1 MNIPHDQSA
10 EHAGSIENRL
20 MALGLTLP
28 APSAPAFQYVPVVIH
43 RDVAYVS
50 GQLPRMG
57 ERVVR
62 AGKVGREV
70 SVEHAQNAARICIL
84 QGLACLK
91 QALGSLDQVK
101 RILKV
106 TGFVASAQG
115 FVDLDVRTAA
125 IISISTGELRG
136 NSATP
141 TAERACRPA
150 SPNRSTRSCEAA
162 SMTAG
167 CSTNP

>member
-10 EHAGSIENRL
+10 EHAGRIENRL

-57 ERVVR
+57 GGVVR

-106 TGFVASAQG
+106 TGFVASAPG
-115 FVDLDVRTAA
+115 FVEQPAVIDAASQLLVDLFGNAGRHARSAVGVAELPRNSPVEIEMIAA
-125 IISISTGELRG
+125 IRTSR
-136 NSATP
+136 
-141 TAERACRPA
+141 R
-150 SPNRSTRSCEAA
+150 
-162 SMTAG
+162 
-167 CSTNP
+167 